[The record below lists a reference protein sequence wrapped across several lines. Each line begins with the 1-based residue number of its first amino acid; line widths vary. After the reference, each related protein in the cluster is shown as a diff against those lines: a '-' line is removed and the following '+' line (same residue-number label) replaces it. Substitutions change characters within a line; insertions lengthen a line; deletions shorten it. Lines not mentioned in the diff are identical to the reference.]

1 MEFGELTR
9 VAVSEVWPH
18 EAHHFTPW
26 LADNLDR
33 LAKAIGIPLEL
44 EDTEVAVEGYSA
56 DITATNRDNGHRVLI
71 ENQYGRTDHQHLGQ
85 ILTYLAGLEAQ
96 TVVWISEE
104 FTEPHLSA
112 IRWLNEHTAEPFSFL
127 AVRLSLVRITD
138 SPIVPR
144 FEVVERPNSWD
155 RMVRASSH
163 TGELSEIGAFRREFW
178 TYHSERYPEDVPQ
191 AYATSNVWV
200 YVPEADFNIS
210 LAATRTSARPSLGR
224 STRTP
229 TIRRL
234 PEWQVPALPEWAIGG
249 VEDRQIDGVGDRRSL
264 LRFLPFPPGVFPP
277 ISECAKTPK
286 WS

>member
-56 DITATNRDNGHRVLI
+56 VITATNRDHGHRVLI

-138 SPIVPR
+138 SPIAPR

-155 RMVRASSH
+155 PMVRASSH
-163 TGELSEIGAFRREFW
+163 TGELSETGAFRREFW
-178 TYHSERYPEDVPQ
+178 TYYSERYPEDVPQ

-200 YVPEADFNIS
+200 YVLEADFNIPLCWRGVGWVYFCAAARGRARNPS
-210 LAATRTSARPSLGR
+210 TNEPFLMRPDFAVTSTGPRTSRSGTASRRWTSTPTTAATGR
-224 STRTP
+224 R
-229 TIRRL
+229 
-234 PEWQVPALPEWAIGG
+234 W
-249 VEDRQIDGVGDRRSL
+249 
-264 LRFLPFPPGVFPP
+264 
-277 ISECAKTPK
+277 
-286 WS
+286 

>member
-138 SPIVPR
+138 SPIAPR

-155 RMVRASSH
+155 RVVRASSH
-163 TGELSEIGAFRREFW
+163 TGELSETGAFRREFW
-178 TYHSERYPEDVPQ
+178 TYYSERYPEDVPQ

-210 LAATRTSARPSLGR
+210 LMLARRRVGLFLRGSQGESAESVYER
-224 STRTP
+224 
-229 TIRRL
+229 
-234 PEWQVPALPEWAIGG
+234 ALP
-249 VEDRQIDGVGDRRSL
+249 
-264 LRFLPFPPGVFPP
+264 
-277 ISECAKTPK
+277 
-286 WS
+286 